1 MNQPENTSTEF
12 IDDVNISSTAVAGS
26 NEEEAIIFDGSGDHD
41 DSFQNLEEVT
51 AAADTAG
58 EVNGDGVGTDASL
71 AALSEG
77 SLSNG
82 FELIDDDVDDEGT
95 ADPQL
100 DELEAEILRE
110 LED

>member
-1 MNQPENTSTEF
+1 M
-12 IDDVNISSTAVAGS
+12 
-26 NEEEAIIFDGSGDHD
+26 
-41 DSFQNLEEVT
+41 
-51 AAADTAG
+51 DTAG

-77 SLSNG
+77 STGNG
-82 FELIDDDVDDEGT
+82 FELIDDVDDEGT